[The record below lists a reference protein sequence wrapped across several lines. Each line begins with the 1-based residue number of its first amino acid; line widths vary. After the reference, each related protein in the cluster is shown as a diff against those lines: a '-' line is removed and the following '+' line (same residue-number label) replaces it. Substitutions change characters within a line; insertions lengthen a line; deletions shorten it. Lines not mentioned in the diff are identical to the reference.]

1 MTKRSRRMAGTAL
14 TALVVLAVVA
24 AVSFSSLAPGGSS
37 AAEVSAQRSLNGSAN
52 NEEHREWGRANTSY
66 PRLTEPHYADGV
78 GQMVSGP
85 SARYISNRIFNDT
98 AQNLFSE
105 NGVTQWGFAWGQFLD
120 HTFGLRAE
128 VGGESD
134 PIPFDAADPLESFRN
149 DLNEISFTRTKAA
162 PASRSGVRDQLNT
175 ISGYIDASN
184 IYGDDQNRLEWMR
197 QGPVDGDLANNSAK
211 LWLPDGM
218 LPRAV
223 GRDGAPAPQMGEFG
237 RLLATSELA
246 MVSGDVRA
254 NENIGLAATHTL
266 FAREHNRIVDAL
278 PGDLSEEEKFRIARR
293 VVGAELQH
301 ITYTEFLPTLGV
313 DLKDFAGYDPDVNPG
328 ITNEFATVGFRGH
341 SMIHGELEPSVPD
354 GTYTDEQLAAFQAQG
369 IEVEHEDG
377 ATTLVIPLG
386 LAFGNPDLLAQ
397 VGVGPVLKALG
408 AEPQYKNDEQI
419 DNQLRSVLF
428 QIPKPDAAD
437 PSECMDGKM
446 LPDCYSVVAD
456 LGARDVERTRDHGMP
471 MYNDM
476 RQAYGLPPVSSFTD
490 ITGEA
495 TEELPPGLSIDDPAI
510 LDFVTLLDADGNE
523 IVLGSPEADAD
534 ALVGVRRTTLAARL
548 KAIYGDVDKV
558 DSFVGM
564 VSEKHRPGTEFGE
577 LQLAMWKR
585 QFEALR
591 DGDRFFY
598 RADPELAVIEEKYG
612 ISARHTLAEVIEAN
626 TDVDVQPD
634 VFKVADEE

>member
-1 MTKRSRRMAGTAL
+1 MTQRSRRVAGTAL
-14 TALVVLAVVA
+14 AALAVLAAIALVLS
-24 AVSFSSLAPGGSS
+24 SFPQGGSS
-37 AAEVSAQRSLNGSAN
+37 AAEVSRQRSLSGSAN
-52 NEEHREWGRANTSY
+52 NDEHREWGKANTSY
-66 PRLTEPHYADGV
+66 PRLTQPLYADGA

-85 SARYISNRIFNDT
+85 SARYISNRIFNDRS
-98 AQNLFSE
+98 QNLFSE

-134 PIPFDAADPLESFRN
+134 PIPFEASDPLESFRN
-149 DLNEISFTRTKAA
+149 DLGEISFTRTQAA

-184 IYGDDQNRLEWMR
+184 IYGDDANRLEWLR
-197 QGPVDGDLANNSAK
+197 QGPVDGDLRNNSAK
-211 LWLPDGM
+211 LWLPEGM

-223 GRDGAPAPQMGEFG
+223 GRDGAPPPQMGEFG
-237 RLLATSELA
+237 RLLAASELA

-254 NENIGLAATHTL
+254 NENIGLTATHTL
-266 FAREHNRIVDAL
+266 FAREHNRIADAL
-278 PGDLSEEEKFRIARR
+278 PGDLSEEEKFQIARR

-313 DLKDFAGYDPDVNPG
+313 SLKDYAGYDPDVNPG

-341 SMIHGELEPSVPD
+341 SMIHGELEPSAPD
-354 GTYTDEQLAAFQAQG
+354 GTYTDEQLAAFEAQG

-377 ATTLVIPLG
+377 VTTLVIPLS
-386 LAFGNPDLLAQ
+386 LAFGNPDLLAE

-428 QIPKPDAAD
+428 QVPKPDAAD
-437 PSECMDGKM
+437 PKACMDGLT
-446 LPDCYSVVAD
+446 LPDCFSVVAD

-490 ITGEA
+490 ITGKQPRSC
-495 TEELPPGLSIDDPAI
+495 LP
-510 LDFVTLLDADGNE
+510 V
-523 IVLGSPEADAD
+523 
-534 ALVGVRRTTLAARL
+534 
-548 KAIYGDVDKV
+548 
-558 DSFVGM
+558 
-564 VSEKHRPGTEFGE
+564 
-577 LQLAMWKR
+577 
-585 QFEALR
+585 
-591 DGDRFFY
+591 
-598 RADPELAVIEEKYG
+598 
-612 ISARHTLAEVIEAN
+612 
-626 TDVDVQPD
+626 
-634 VFKVADEE
+634 